1 MLFTVT
7 KNGPLGAIKLQYFF
21 ADLRKTHSVLLCDN
35 DSQGYMGDTPSLLLN
50 DGRKIK
56 IRIYRSRYGFFF
68 KKKIY
73 IPNVTPYLIRLTLP
87 LKAKL

>member
-7 KNGPLGAIKLQYFF
+7 KNGSLAAIKLQYFF
-21 ADLRKTHSVLLCDN
+21 ADFRKTHSVLLCDN

-56 IRIYRSRYGFFF
+56 IRIYRSRYGFFL
-68 KKKIY
+68 KKRY
-73 IPNVTPYLIRLTLP
+73 IFPTSPHI
-87 LKAKL
+87 